1 MATNQDKI
9 ATIGDIKTLLA
20 TAKEKGVTIKK
31 SDGTEWAVPS
41 SFTDNSLCPTYNQI
55 NGTVLP
61 SYADNASDKLSSTD
75 GVVIGNFKGSATAY
89 TDTQLVR
96 LGDITLKA
104 TSLDSSSFSLTTN
117 SKVETS
123 CAVSATCEY
132 TYDVNVSSYSYDD
145 ADASTSTSTVT
156 GTSGTWSG
164 TDSSTSNVL
173 SNQGQNMSFTN
184 TREHTIS
191 CSVTLKGETMSDSLT
206 LTQPKREQGKFIS
219 SSSTEDSHA
228 LEAEV
233 NKTSFDC
240 NGGTATVTWY
250 HVYGSVTSKTYED
263 TCGVQYTET
272 SGEGRKRDN
281 IGTEEY
287 NIPSIACDPM
297 TGSTT
302 TSHTL
307 TSSYTYTDSE
317 GNSQTVDGSVD
328 VSQKCESCEMSYKYT
343 MIDGTI
349 KSGTCR
355 SNLLSFNSIQGEY
368 YNKAQKIELFNCING
383 FASDSSYFGGD
394 EITSITMT
402 DSVSAITSSFAKGAA
417 KLTTVRLSS
426 KLKSIPTW
434 AFRNCDSL
442 TNINFIP
449 EGVETIGDSAF
460 VWCQSVSSV
469 TIPSTVKSIGNY
481 SFGVCIKLKH
491 VYMSSPTPPTI
502 SDTSFDIVDNDYIIH
517 VPCEHEEA
525 YKTAS
530 ENWVAIASHVVGDC
544 SCNSCYTV
552 STSELSYIAATSN
565 TLVCTCQVTSS
576 QSICST
582 LKRYVPDISA
592 IKVDGNWLTVSRTN
606 ATSARD
612 GFRVYATYSENTSKE
627 ERNCKLT
634 IPLVSSN
641 SELTCGNKTL
651 EVNLVQKGS
660 SEVEELCFESTHRTY
675 ECGAQPSGTLLIAP
689 EIVRDSNYCKNL
701 TFVSPA
707 YTLTYSSPYITVESV
722 TLSDDKLKLNIYGS
736 MTENNS
742 GNKTGI
748 NMQFSAQTASGTIVK
763 RDIGI
768 EQESCSFDCHKCFTL
783 QEIEG
788 QNVTLSGNTYTF
800 QGDGT
805 QSESWTIARILKNN
819 IGDCS
824 TIPQYNAL
832 ELQDLGYGTDWL
844 TIDTF
849 NEASGDYVRT
859 SGIISS
865 NPTNNERTMRLHY
878 YTSGSSE
885 SCPMDVVIKQKS
897 SSVTC
902 NCEESNYFSWIT
914 YCTNTGLTDSIAV
927 ITLTSNTSSS
937 CSAITYDGA
946 TVDADFVTVTSVSEA
961 GRGSSNPSFIV
972 YGTVANNTS
981 PSPRTYNVTLT
992 SSTQPCTYTAS
1003 VKQNGAQV
1011 ASSCK
1016 NVSIYACANSSTY
1029 ITKISDTE
1037 VRIGKQGQSGWSFV
1051 GLKATDTRVTLGR
1064 NTDITYRMDFGSNDP
1079 WLKYIQRNNNGPF
1092 GFADNAQIVFFGCST
1107 ENDSGVERTAIMT
1120 VTYTDA
1126 SGVCEKNIKITQAA
1140 GEEVP
1145 FQITGVTLQRVCKED
1160 RKAYYTID
1168 YQGTAP
1174 SSATCKVK
1182 TFQYGGQ
1189 QYGVVNSAVTVN
1201 HEVQSILIHPS
1212 ASSASTIYFTV
1223 IPNSGVNTSNTS
1235 FTATIESNNWEECG
1249 GGTITLTSPGG
1260 GAVTPIITSETTSQI
1275 EYSFDLSYSGS
1286 KTIDTS
1292 NASITLYAYINI
1304 TTTSNNCPQ
1313 CALKYNNAPLCEHV
1327 IRLTQNE
1334 IAKLVTEGSLTITRL
1349 ITIANES
1356 PSVCEYTRGTFY
1368 GTYGSSNTTSIRIGE
1383 GFLPNM
1389 LGH

>member
-132 TYDVNVSSYSYDD
+132 TYDVNVSSYSYEDT
-145 ADASTSTSTVT
+145 AASTSTSTVT

-173 SNQGQNMSFTN
+173 SNQEQNMSFTN
-184 TREHTIS
+184 TREYTIS

-206 LTQPKREQGKFIS
+206 ITQPKREQGKFIS

-343 MIDGTI
+343 MKDGTI

-355 SNLLSFNSIQGEY
+355 GNLLSFNSIQGEY

-383 FASDSSYFGGD
+383 FASNSSYFGGD

-434 AFRNCDSL
+434 AFRECDSL

-460 VWCQSVSSV
+460 GWCQSVSSV

-481 SFGVCIKLKH
+481 SFGDCIKLKH

-502 SDTSFDIVDNDYIIH
+502 SDTSFDMVDNDYIIH

-530 ENWVAIASHVVGDC
+530 KNWVAIASHVVGDC

-552 STSELSYIAATSN
+552 STSGLSYSAATSN

-592 IKVDGNWLTVSRTN
+592 ITVDGNWLTVSRTN

-641 SELTCGNKTL
+641 SELTCGNETL

-660 SEVEELCFESTHRTY
+660 SEVEELCVESTHRTY
-675 ECGAQPSGTLLIAP
+675 KCGAQPSGTLLIEP
-689 EIVRDSNYCKNL
+689 EIVGDSNYCKNL

-768 EQESCSFDCHKCFTL
+768 EQESCS
-783 QEIEG
+783 
-788 QNVTLSGNTYTF
+788 
-800 QGDGT
+800 
-805 QSESWTIARILKNN
+805 A
-819 IGDCS
+819 
-824 TIPQYNAL
+824 
-832 ELQDLGYGTDWL
+832 
-844 TIDTF
+844 
-849 NEASGDYVRT
+849 
-859 SGIISS
+859 
-865 NPTNNERTMRLHY
+865 
-878 YTSGSSE
+878 
-885 SCPMDVVIKQKS
+885 
-897 SSVTC
+897 TC
-902 NCEESNYFSWIT
+902 NCKESNYFSWVT
-914 YCTNTGLTDSIAV
+914 YCSNTGLTDSIAV

-972 YGTVANNTS
+972 HGTVANNTS

-1003 VKQNGAQV
+1003 VRQNGQV

-1051 GLKATDTRVTLGR
+1051 GLKATDTGVTLGR

-1079 WLKYIQRNNNGPF
+1079 WLKFIQRNNNGPF
-1092 GFADNAQIVFFGCST
+1092 SFADNAQIVFFGCST

-1140 GEEVP
+1140 REEVP
-1145 FQITGVTLQRVCKED
+1145 FQITGATVIKLCTED
-1160 RKAYYTID
+1160 RLIYYTID
-1168 YQGTAP
+1168 YVGTAP
-1174 SSATCKVK
+1174 STATCKV
-1182 TFQYGGQ
+1182 TSIAHCADHLGVTESGVSVNQNVHTIPIHGGVTSACNNQ
-1189 QYGVVNSAVTVN
+1189 RLIVKPDEGVNASATSYTVNFNSAWT
-1201 HEVQSILIHPS
+1201 
-1212 ASSASTIYFTV
+1212 
-1223 IPNSGVNTSNTS
+1223 
-1235 FTATIESNNWEECG
+1235 ECS
-1249 GGTITLTSPGG
+1249 GTISLDRYACSQP
-1260 GAVTPIITSETTSQI
+1260 ITSGNTTQAK
-1275 EYSFDLSYSGS
+1275 FDLTLSYSGP
-1286 KTIDTS
+1286 TDIDTNGLTIS
-1292 NASITLYAYINI
+1292 FQYYMNMTVANSYGSWDCPICAASYLD
-1304 TTTSNNCPQ
+1304 
-1313 CALKYNNAPLCEHV
+1313 KPLCNFRMTLNGLQLASL
-1327 IRLTQNE
+1327 IN
-1334 IAKLVTEGSLTITRL
+1334 KGSLSYSELMTVV
-1349 ITIANES
+1349 NVS
-1356 PSVCEYTRGTFY
+1356 PSTCSYSFGTQY
-1368 GTYGSSNTTSIRIGE
+1368 GVYASSSDESRIKIGN
-1383 GFLPNM
+1383 GFITPP
-1389 LGH
+1389 LG

>member
-132 TYDVNVSSYSYDD
+132 TYDVNVSSYSYEDT
-145 ADASTSTSTVT
+145 AASTSTSTVT

-328 VSQKCESCEMSYKYT
+328 VSQKCESCEMAYKYT
-343 MIDGTI
+343 MRDGTI

-402 DSVSAITSSFAKGAA
+402 DSVSAITSSFATGAK
-417 KLTTVRLSS
+417 KLTTVTLSS
-426 KLKSIPTW
+426 NLKSIPFW
-434 AFRNCDSL
+434 AFRNCNSL

-449 EGVETIGDSAF
+449 EGVETIGENAF
-460 VWCQSVSSV
+460 GWCQNVTSATIPSSV
-469 TIPSTVKSIGNY
+469 TSIGNNA
-481 SFGVCIKLKH
+481 FTTCIKLQDI
-491 VYMSSPTPPTI
+491 YMSSPTPPTI
-502 SDTSFDIVDNDYIIH
+502 GDDSFNLLANNYIIH
-517 VPCEHEEA
+517 VPCESEEA
-525 YKTAS
+525 YKNAS
-530 ENWVAIASHVVGDC
+530 DNWRAIASHVVGDC

-552 STSELSYIAATSN
+552 STSELSYSAATSN

-592 IKVDGNWLTVSRTN
+592 ITVDGNWLTVSRTN

-612 GFRVYATYSENTSKE
+612 GFRVYATYSENTSE
-627 ERNCKLT
+627 EKRNCKLT

-641 SELTCGNKTL
+641 SGLTCGNETL
-651 EVNLVQKGS
+651 EVNLVQ
-660 SEVEELCFESTHRTY
+660 
-675 ECGAQPSGTLLIAP
+675 
-689 EIVRDSNYCKNL
+689 
-701 TFVSPA
+701 
-707 YTLTYSSPYITVESV
+707 
-722 TLSDDKLKLNIYGS
+722 
-736 MTENNS
+736 
-742 GNKTGI
+742 
-748 NMQFSAQTASGTIVK
+748 
-763 RDIGI
+763 
-768 EQESCSFDCHKCFTL
+768 QESCSFDCHKCFTL

-805 QSESWTIARILKNN
+805 QSKSKNVVRIKKGST
-819 IGDCS
+819 GDCS

-849 NEASGDYVRT
+849 NEASGDYVIT

-902 NCEESNYFSWIT
+902 NCKESNYFSWIT

-1003 VKQNGAQV
+1003 VRQNGAQV

-1016 NVSIYACANSSTY
+1016 NVSIYACANNSTY

-1051 GLKATDTRVTLGR
+1051 GLKATDTGVTLGS

-1079 WLKYIQRNNNGPF
+1079 WLKFIQRNNNGPF
-1092 GFADNAQIVFFGCST
+1092 SFADNAQIVFFGCST
-1107 ENDSGVERTAIMT
+1107 ENNSGVERTAIMT

-1145 FQITGVTLQRVCKED
+1145 FQITGATVIKLCTED
-1160 RKAYYTID
+1160 RLIYYTID
-1168 YQGTAP
+1168 YVGTAP
-1174 SSATCKVK
+1174 STATCKVTSIAHCGDQFGVTDNGVSVNK
-1182 TFQYGGQ
+1182 DVHTISIHGGVTSACTNQ
-1189 QYGVVNSAVTVN
+1189 RLIVKPDEGVNASATSYTVNFNSAWT
-1201 HEVQSILIHPS
+1201 
-1212 ASSASTIYFTV
+1212 
-1223 IPNSGVNTSNTS
+1223 
-1235 FTATIESNNWEECG
+1235 ECS
-1249 GGTITLTSPGG
+1249 GTISLDSY
-1260 GAVTPIITSETTSQI
+1260 ACSTPITSGNTTQAK
-1275 EYSFDLSYSGS
+1275 FDLTLSYSGP
-1286 KTIDTS
+1286 TDIDTNGLTIS
-1292 NASITLYAYINI
+1292 FIYYMSMTLASSGGST
-1304 TTTSNNCPQ
+1304 NCPI
-1313 CALKYNNAPLCEHV
+1313 CASSYLDEPLCSFRMTLNSLQLASL
-1327 IRLTQNE
+1327 IN
-1334 IAKLVTEGSLTITRL
+1334 KGSLSYSELMTVV
-1349 ITIANES
+1349 NVS
-1356 PSVCEYTRGTFY
+1356 PSTCSYSFGAQY
-1368 GTYGSSNTTSIRIGE
+1368 GVSASSSDESRIKIGN
-1383 GFLPNM
+1383 GFITPP
-1389 LGH
+1389 LG

>member
-20 TAKEKGVTIKK
+20 TAKKKGVTIKK

-104 TSLDSSSFSLTTN
+104 TTLDSSSFSLTTN

-132 TYDVNVSSYSYDD
+132 TYDVNVSSYSYEDTD
-145 ADASTSTSTVT
+145 VSTSTSTVT

-173 SNQGQNMSFTN
+173 SNKGQNMSFTN
-184 TREHTIS
+184 TREYTIS
-191 CSVTLKGETMSDSLT
+191 CSVTMKGETMSDSLT

-402 DSVSAITSSFAKGAA
+402 DSVSAITSSFATGAK
-417 KLTTVRLSS
+417 KLTTVTLSS
-426 KLKSIPTW
+426 NLKSIPFW
-434 AFRNCDSL
+434 AFRNCNSL

-449 EGVETIGDSAF
+449 EGVETIGENAF
-460 VWCQSVSSV
+460 GWCQNVTSATIPSSV
-469 TIPSTVKSIGNY
+469 TSIGNY
-481 SFGVCIKLKH
+481 AFTSCIKLQDI
-491 VYMSSPTPPTI
+491 YMSSPTPPTI
-502 SDTSFDIVDNDYIIH
+502 SDTSFKILANNYIIH
-517 VPCEHEEA
+517 VPCDSEEA

-530 ENWVAIASHVVGDC
+530 DNWRAIASHVVGDC
-544 SCNSCYTV
+544 SCNSCYTI
-552 STSELSYIAATSN
+552 STSELSYSAATSN

-592 IKVDGNWLTVSRTN
+592 ITVDGNWLTVSRTN

-612 GFRVYATYSENTSKE
+612 GFHVYATYSENTSE
-627 ERNCKLT
+627 EKRNCKLT

-641 SELTCGNKTL
+641 SGLTCGNETL

-660 SEVEELCFESTHRTY
+660 SEVEELCIESTHRTY
-675 ECGAQPSGTLLIAP
+675 ECGAQPSGTLLIEP
-689 EIVRDSNYCKNL
+689 EIVGDSNYCKNL
-701 TFVSPA
+701 TFVSSA

-768 EQESCSFDCHKCFTL
+768 EQESC
-783 QEIEG
+783 G
-788 QNVTLSGNTYTF
+788 
-800 QGDGT
+800 
-805 QSESWTIARILKNN
+805 
-819 IGDCS
+819 
-824 TIPQYNAL
+824 
-832 ELQDLGYGTDWL
+832 
-844 TIDTF
+844 
-849 NEASGDYVRT
+849 
-859 SGIISS
+859 
-865 NPTNNERTMRLHY
+865 
-878 YTSGSSE
+878 
-885 SCPMDVVIKQKS
+885 
-897 SSVTC
+897 VTC
-902 NCEESNYFSWIT
+902 NCEESNYFSWVT

-1003 VKQNGAQV
+1003 VRQNGAQV

-1051 GLKATDTRVTLGR
+1051 GLKATDTGVTLGS

-1079 WLKYIQRNNNGPF
+1079 WLKFIQRNNNGPF

-1107 ENDSGVERTAIMT
+1107 ENNSGVERTAIMT
-1120 VTYTDA
+1120 VIYTDA

-1145 FQITGVTLQRVCKED
+1145 FQITGVTFQHVCKED

-1174 SSATCKVK
+1174 STATCKV
-1182 TFQYGGQ
+1182 TTLQYGGE
-1189 QYGVVNSAVTVN
+1189 QYAVVDSAVTVN
-1201 HEVQSILIHPS
+1201 HEVQSILINPW
-1212 ASSASTIYFTV
+1212 ASSASTISLIV
-1223 IPNSGVNTSNTS
+1223 NPNSGVSTSSSS
-1235 FTATIESNNWEECG
+1235 FTATIESNNWEECS
-1249 GGTITLTSPGG
+1249 GTISLQTATVAP
-1260 GAVTPIITSETTSQI
+1260 PITSGSATEALLTLNL
-1275 EYSFDLSYSGS
+1275 EYSGPTDIDTNGLTISFNYYLNITVAHSDGSRACPTCFASYLDKPLCNFVMILKGLQLKSLINNGRLSYSELM
-1286 KTIDTS
+1286 T
-1292 NASITLYAYINI
+1292 
-1304 TTTSNNCPQ
+1304 
-1313 CALKYNNAPLCEHV
+1313 V
-1327 IRLTQNE
+1327 
-1334 IAKLVTEGSLTITRL
+1334 
-1349 ITIANES
+1349 ANVS
-1356 PSVCEYTRGTFY
+1356 PSICSYSFGTQY
-1368 GTYGSSNTTSIRIGE
+1368 YVSASSTDTKKIKIGN
-1383 GFLPNM
+1383 GFSAPP
-1389 LGH
+1389 LG